1 MFNGII
7 KKMGTIKT
15 IKSSKNNCLLEISS
29 SLKLSKKEIGSS
41 ISCSGACLTLE
52 SVYKNDSKFFVSKET
67 YSKTLFK
74 FSKKGNLVHL
84 ERSLIYGKRVS
95 GHFVLG
101 HVDTPAIIKKI
112 VVFGKSWSINFK
124 TPQKYK
130 KYLIYKGSITING
143 VSLTVARLTYDGFNI
158 VVIPHTL
165 KLTNLFFAKE
175 KDFVNVEF
183 DILGKYIINNCK

>member
-15 IKSSKNNCLLEISS
+15 IKRSKSSCSVEISS

-67 YSKTLFK
+67 YNKTIFK
-74 FSKKGNLVHL
+74 FLKKGHFVNL
-84 ERSLIYGKRVS
+84 EKSLVYGERVS

-101 HVDTPAIIKKI
+101 HVDTTAIIKKI
-112 VVFGKSWSINFK
+112 NVLDKSWSINFK

-143 VSLTVARLTYDGFNI
+143 VSLTIASLTYEGFNI
-158 VVIPHTL
+158 VVVPHTL
-165 KLTNLFFAKE
+165 KLTNLFFAKAN
-175 KDFVNVEF
+175 DLVNVEF
-183 DILGKYIINNCK
+183 DILGKYIINNIK